1 MICGRIGRIDFFFCI
16 FEKCLKSDFFHFSI
30 IFLHFLEACRN
41 FLAAKKFQATLGI
54 AKFGYLLA
62 SPKRIFL
69 NLAARTAVETVKDTM
84 EFSKI
89 L

>member
-1 MICGRIGRIDFFFCI
+1 MVCGEIGRIDFFFV
-16 FEKCLKSDFFHFSI
+16 FLKNVWKYDFFHFSI

-41 FLAAKKFQATLGI
+41 FLAAKKLQATLGI